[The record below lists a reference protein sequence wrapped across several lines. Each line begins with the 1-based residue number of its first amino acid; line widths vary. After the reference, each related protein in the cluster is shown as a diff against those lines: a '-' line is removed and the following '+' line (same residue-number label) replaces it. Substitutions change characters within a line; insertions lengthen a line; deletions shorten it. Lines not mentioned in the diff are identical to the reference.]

1 MGTWP
6 EGHSGPILNHMAS
19 CGGATCT
26 GVDATTLDWFAI
38 HHSGYDATAKI
49 WPTDVLATTGA
60 KHTITLPTDLP
71 GGAYLLRFELIAMH
85 SVPAQFYPWAA
96 EIDLTSSGTS
106 LPSSE
111 YMGKFPDMY
120 SAAANNMA
128 LDFSLYTGNDLMS
141 FVLPGVP
148 VYPGGS
154 SKGNDPRPD
163 GSTGPAPGP
172 APGNATVPTPDPA
185 STTGS
190 EAVPAPTNATGTDPA
205 ASASVTASETTSDTL
220 SEPSATSAAG
230 ETTEAAPA
238 VPTMTDAAPTVP
250 TTTDSATED
259 QDAPTDSQALPI
271 ETGSASEPAQPE
283 PTQTEG
289 APSSVVPI
297 PITTGTADESSA
309 TLEPSATEIAEPQP
323 ETTTTSPGEAQP
335 DVPAP
340 TASATA
346 SASGSVVEPS
356 QMVPTDP
363 VTEVASTT
371 GQAAEPT

>member
-1 MGTWP
+1 
-6 EGHSGPILNHMAS
+6 
-19 CGGATCT
+19 
-26 GVDATTLDWFAI
+26 
-38 HHSGYDATAKI
+38 
-49 WPTDVLATTGA
+49 
-60 KHTITLPTDLP
+60 
-71 GGAYLLRFELIAMH
+71 
-85 SVPAQFYPWAA
+85 
-96 EIDLTSSGTS
+96 LTSSGTS

-163 GSTGPAPGP
+163 GSAGPAPGP
-172 APGNATVPTPDPA
+172 APGNATVPAPDPA
-185 STTGS
+185 TSTGS
-190 EAVPAPTNATGTDPA
+190 EAAPAPTNATGTEPA
-205 ASASVTASETTSDTL
+205 ASASVTASETTSDIL
-220 SEPSATSAAG
+220 AEPSGTSAAG
-230 ETTEAAPA
+230 ETTKAAPA
-238 VPTMTDAAPTVP
+238 VPTMTDAAPVIP
-250 TTTDSATED
+250 TTTNSATDAQD
-259 QDAPTDSQALPI
+259 QPTDSQALPA
-271 ETGSASEPAQPE
+271 ETGSATEPAQPE
-283 PTQTEG
+283 PTQTGG

-297 PITTGTADESSA
+297 PITTETADEASA
-309 TLEPSATEIAEPQP
+309 TLEPSAAEIVLPEPEP
-323 ETTTTSPGEAQP
+323 TSTSPGEAQP

-363 VTEVASTT
+363 VTEIPSTT
-371 GQAAEPT
+371 TQAAEPT

>member
-19 CGGATCT
+19 CGGPTCT

-163 GSTGPAPGP
+163 GSAGPAPGP
-172 APGNATVPTPDPA
+172 APGNATVPAPNPA
-185 STTGS
+185 SSTGS
-190 EAVPAPTNATGTDPA
+190 EAVPAPTNATGTEPA
-205 ASASVTASETTSDTL
+205 ASASVTASETTSDTFAV
-220 SEPSATSAAG
+220 PSATSAAE
-230 ETTEAAPA
+230 ETTEPAPA
-238 VPTMTDAAPTVP
+238 VPTMTDAAPAVP
-250 TTTDSATED
+250 TTTGSATDD
-259 QDAPTDSQALPI
+259 QDQPTDSQALPA
-271 ETGSASEPAQPE
+271 ETGSGSEPAQPE
-283 PTQTEG
+283 PTQTGG
-289 APSSVVPI
+289 APSSIVPI
-297 PITTGTADESSA
+297 PITTGTADEASA
-309 TLEPSATEIAEPQP
+309 TADPSATEIVQP
-323 ETTTTSPGEAQP
+323 EPEPTTTAAGEAQP
-335 DVPAP
+335 DIPAP

-346 SASGSVVEPS
+346 SASDSVIEPS
-356 QMVPTDP
+356 QMVPTDTI
-363 VTEVASTT
+363 TEVASTT
-371 GQAAEPT
+371 TQAAEPT

>member
-1 MGTWP
+1 
-6 EGHSGPILNHMAS
+6 
-19 CGGATCT
+19 
-26 GVDATTLDWFAI
+26 
-38 HHSGYDATAKI
+38 
-49 WPTDVLATTGA
+49 
-60 KHTITLPTDLP
+60 
-71 GGAYLLRFELIAMH
+71 MH

-111 YMGKFPDMY
+111 YMGKFPEMY

-172 APGNATVPTPDPA
+172 TPGNTTVPAPDPA

-190 EAVPAPTNATGTDPA
+190 EVVPAPTNAAGTDPA
-205 ASASVTASETTSDTL
+205 ASASATASETTSDTL
-220 SEPSATSAAG
+220 AEPSATSAAG

-238 VPTMTDAAPTVP
+238 VPTISDAAPAVP
-250 TTTDSATED
+250 TTSDSATDD
-259 QDAPTDSQALPI
+259 QEQPTDSQALPA
-271 ETGSASEPAQPE
+271 ETGSGSQPAQPE

-289 APSSVVPI
+289 IPSSVVPI
-297 PITTGTADESSA
+297 PITTGTADEAIA
-309 TLEPSATEIAEPQP
+309 TLEPSATEIVHPEPEP
-323 ETTTTSPGEAQP
+323 TTTSPGEAQP

-371 GQAAEPT
+371 TQAAEPT

>member
-49 WPTDVLATTGA
+49 WPSDVLATTGA

-163 GSTGPAPGP
+163 GSAGPAPGP
-172 APGNATVPTPDPA
+172 APGNATVPVPDPA
-185 STTGS
+185 SSTVS
-190 EAVPAPTNATGTDPA
+190 EAVPAPTNVIGTEPA

-220 SEPSATSAAG
+220 AVPSATSAAE

-238 VPTMTDAAPTVP
+238 APTMTDPAPTVP
-250 TTTDSATED
+250 TNTPSATED
-259 QDAPTDSQALPI
+259 QGQPTDSQALPA
-271 ETGSASEPAQPE
+271 ETGSGSEPAQPE
-283 PTQTEG
+283 PTQTQG
-289 APSSVVPI
+289 APSVVPI
-297 PITTGTADESSA
+297 PITTGTAEEASA
-309 TLEPSATEIAEPQP
+309 TLEPSATEIVQPQP
-323 ETTTTSPGEAQP
+323 EPTTTAAGEAQP

-363 VTEVASTT
+363 VSEIASSTT
-371 GQAAEPT
+371 QAVEPT

>member
-1 MGTWP
+1 VTFDMGTWP

-96 EIDLTSSGTS
+96 EIELTSSGTS

-111 YMGKFPDMY
+111 YMGKFPEMY

-163 GSTGPAPGP
+163 GSAGPAPGP
-172 APGNATVPTPDPA
+172 APGNATAPA
-185 STTGS
+185 PSTGS
-190 EAVPAPTNATGTDPA
+190 EA
-205 ASASVTASETTSDTL
+205 
-220 SEPSATSAAG
+220 
-230 ETTEAAPA
+230 
-238 VPTMTDAAPTVP
+238 
-250 TTTDSATED
+250 
-259 QDAPTDSQALPI
+259 
-271 ETGSASEPAQPE
+271 
-283 PTQTEG
+283 
-289 APSSVVPI
+289 
-297 PITTGTADESSA
+297 
-309 TLEPSATEIAEPQP
+309 
-323 ETTTTSPGEAQP
+323 
-335 DVPAP
+335 
-340 TASATA
+340 
-346 SASGSVVEPS
+346 
-356 QMVPTDP
+356 
-363 VTEVASTT
+363 
-371 GQAAEPT
+371 

>member
-163 GSTGPAPGP
+163 GSAGP
-172 APGNATVPTPDPA
+172 APGNATVPAPDPA
-185 STTGS
+185 SSTAS
-190 EAVPAPTNATGTDPA
+190 EAVPAPTKATGTEPA
-205 ASASVTASETTSDTL
+205 ASASATASETASDPL
-220 SEPSATSAAG
+220 AEPSATSAAE

-238 VPTMTDAAPTVP
+238 IPTMTGAEPAVP
-250 TTTDSATED
+250 TTSDSATED
-259 QDAPTDSQALPI
+259 QEQPTDSQALPA
-271 ETGSASEPAQPE
+271 ETGSGSQPAQPE
-283 PTQTEG
+283 PTQTGG

-297 PITTGTADESSA
+297 PITIGTAEEESA
-309 TLEPSATEIAEPQP
+309 TTEPTATQIAEPQP
-323 ETTTTSPGEAQP
+323 EPTTTAAGEVQP

-346 SASGSVVEPS
+346 SASGFVVEPS

-363 VTEVASTT
+363 VTEIASSTA
-371 GQAAEPT
+371 QAAEPT